1 MRHSEKESLDSAEGA
16 QFSDI
21 HIMVES
27 IDDIKKLEQ
36 MKVFNDLSA
45 EERKGQKPLLFTD
58 I

>member
-27 IDDIKKLEQ
+27 IDDIKRLEQ
-36 MKVFNDLSA
+36 IKVFNDLSA
-45 EERKGQKPLLFTD
+45 EER
-58 I
+58 